1 VHLTRE
7 RRPLLVAE
15 AANRRVPNDPP
26 HTPGGATPWRSA
38 VGVEMREAAIKTGL
52 FSKFRPKIAQLVLGL
67 ALAFASLLNSV
78 QASGP
83 VPSATFATEA
93 AAQAHCPSDAVVWL
107 NTNTGIYH
115 EKGMRWY
122 GRTKH
127 GAYVC
132 RKEADVA
139 GDRDTRNGQ

>member
-1 VHLTRE
+1 MLRHFLTA
-7 RRPLLVAE
+7 LLCASLWSAPSTVLAKHH
-15 AANRRVPNDPP
+15 ATTANAPVS
-26 HTPGGATPWRSA
+26 SA
-38 VGVEMREAAIKTGL
+38 SLQL
-52 FSKFRPKIAQLVLGL
+52 FS
-67 ALAFASLLNSV
+67 S
-78 QASGP
+78 
-83 VPSATFATEA
+83 EA
-93 AAQAHCPSDAVVWL
+93 AAQAHCPRDTVVWL

-132 RKEADVA
+132 RKEADAA

>member
-1 VHLTRE
+1 
-7 RRPLLVAE
+7 
-15 AANRRVPNDPP
+15 
-26 HTPGGATPWRSA
+26 
-38 VGVEMREAAIKTGL
+38 MRETAIKTGL
-52 FSKFRPKIAQLVLGL
+52 FSTFRPKIAQLVLGL
-67 ALAFASLLNSV
+67 ALAFASVINPA
-78 QASGP
+78 QASAP

-132 RKEADVA
+132 RKDADAA